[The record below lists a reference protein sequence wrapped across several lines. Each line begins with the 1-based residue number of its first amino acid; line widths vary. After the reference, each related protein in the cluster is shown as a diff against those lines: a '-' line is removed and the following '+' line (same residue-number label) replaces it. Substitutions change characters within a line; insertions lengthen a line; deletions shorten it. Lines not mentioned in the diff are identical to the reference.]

1 MVFTS
6 LSHLG
11 SMAKYTFL
19 SPGSILTF
27 ACNSSALKTDP
38 SFFVKGTL

>member
-11 SMAKYTFL
+11 GMAKYTFL
-19 SPGSILTF
+19 SLGSVLTSI
-27 ACNSSALKTDP
+27 CNSSALKTDP
-38 SFFVKGTL
+38 SLFVKGTP